1 MPEPF
6 EYDTDGA
13 PCALVAERPVVAVPN
28 ALVERFPDDQAA
40 IDMGLDSYLA
50 VCLRAAD
57 GTHLGHLAVLDAR
70 PMEADDDEIAALRVF
85 ASRAAA
91 ELERRRQAAALEASR
106 ARVVQAGDAER
117 RRIGRDLHDG
127 AQQRLVAV
135 TNLLKVAQRQ
145 LDEPAKVDGVLAMA
159 IDELSRGHAELRD
172 LARGLH
178 PVALGERGLRA
189 AVESLAATCTAPR
202 RGRRDRRAAARRRR
216 AQRLLRRRRVAR
228 ERAEVRARGRSCA
241 SARGVVGEALVVEVR
256 DDGVGGADVGAG
268 TGLCGLQ
275 DRVEA
280 LGGRLDVVSPA
291 GGGTSVR
298 AVVPLAR

>member
-1 MPEPF
+1 
-6 EYDTDGA
+6 
-13 PCALVAERPVVAVPN
+13 
-28 ALVERFPDDQAA
+28 
-40 IDMGLDSYLA
+40 MGLDSYLA

-57 GTHLGHLAVLDAR
+57 GTHLGHLAVLDTR
-70 PMEADDDEIAALRVF
+70 PMEADDHEIAALRVF

-91 ELERRRQAAALEASR
+91 ELERRHQAAALEASR
-106 ARVVQAGDAER
+106 ARVIQAGDAER

-145 LDEPAKVDGVLAMA
+145 LEDPDKVEGVLAMA

-189 AVESLAATCTAPR
+189 AVESLAATCTVRVEVDVTESRSPTTSPSAPTSSSRSRWRTR
-202 RGRRDRRAAARRRR
+202 RSARAAV
-216 AQRLLRRRRVAR
+216 LW
-228 ERAEVRARGRSCA
+228 VRAA
-241 SARGVVGEALVVEVR
+241 VVGEELVVEVR

-275 DRVEA
+275 DRIEA
-280 LGGRLDVVSPA
+280 LGGRLAVVSPV